1 MWPPPDVP
9 GPSRPPRTHPFAL
22 ASMPQPRDR
31 GRSGLPQERATAHT
45 PQAVVTMPR
54 PKGLVVGPAH
64 HFFGCRAPGVEGVRR
79 GGSGKPGVKGR
90 SAHPEAL
97 ATTPQNA
104 ATIPAKKR
112 EWGWRRRGLRK
123 DPAGL
128 NSRPRRNTAPQ
139 AQQTTQVPHLA
150 TPPPQKHLHPATDT
164 DTGTGTRHTRRPH
177 PVTEPETAPR
187 ARPGQPG
194 TQILSESCP
203 LLARM

>member
-1 MWPPPDVP
+1 MWPPLP
-9 GPSRPPRTHPFAL
+9 GRGLGGPRTRRPPP
-22 ASMPQPRDR
+22 ASMPRRECR
-31 GRSGLPQERATAHT
+31 GRSLPSAGANDHAHAASGGHNAA
-45 PQAVVTMPR
+45 PQGVCSA
-54 PKGLVVGPAH
+54 AH
-64 HFFGCRAPGVEGVRR
+64 HFFGSRAPGVEGVRR

-164 DTGTGTRHTRRPH
+164 DTGTGTGTRHTRRPH

-203 LLARM
+203 LLAKM